1 MNDNDTKQPWVVG
14 VDLGATKIA
23 LGLLNPDNQIC
34 AYRRIPTRAHE
45 GPRRVVERISQSTME
60 LRNDMPAGTHI
71 AALGICCPGPIDYE
85 TGMLIDPPNLPG
97 LHHTPLRHML
107 AERLKLPVYLEHDAK
122 AAALGEFHYG
132 AGRGERSMVYIVL
145 GTGVGAAIIIDG
157 QLYRGIHNTA
167 GEVGHITLDRHGAL
181 CACGSR
187 GCVETYTSGPWLAR
201 RYEQARSE
209 EHDKIS
215 ERSGDSSSMTG
226 KQVAQRAREGDALA
240 KHIITQAGEALGVA
254 VASMAMILDI
264 ELYVIG
270 SSVAQCGDLLLEP
283 ARKTVPHYAYQSVAS
298 RVHIVTTELWDDGP
312 ILGCVWIARHAGR
325 AHHADRI

>member
-1 MNDNDTKQPWVVG
+1 MNDNDTRHPWVIG

-23 LGLLNPDNQIC
+23 LGLLNHDNHIV
-34 AYRRIPTRAHE
+34 ARRRIPTRAHE
-45 GPRRVVERISQSTME
+45 GPQRVVERISQSVTE
-60 LRNDMPAGTHI
+60 LKGDMPARARI
-71 AALGICCPGPIDYE
+71 AALGLCCPGPIDYE
-85 TGMLIDPPNLPG
+85 TGMIIDPPNLPG

-107 AERLKLPVYLEHDAK
+107 AERLNFPVYLEHDAK

-132 AGRGERSMVYIVL
+132 AGRSERSMVYIVL

-167 GEVGHITLDRHGAL
+167 GEVGHITLDRHGPL

-201 RYEQARSE
+201 RYEQALNEGRHKTSE
-209 EHDKIS
+209 GGENAG
-215 ERSGDSSSMTG
+215 RMTG
-226 KQVAQRAREGDALA
+226 ERVAQRAYEGDALA
-240 KHIITQAGEALGVA
+240 KQIITQAGEALGVA

-270 SSVAQCGDLLLEP
+270 SSVAQCGNLLLEP
-283 ARKTVPHYAYQSVAS
+283 ARKTMPHYAYQSVAS
-298 RVHIVTTELWDDGP
+298 RVRIVTTELWDDGP
-312 ILGCVWIARHAGR
+312 ILGCAWMARHAGR
-325 AHHADRI
+325 V